1 MNFKCLTIVVCATI
15 ASTFASA
22 QESITGVISL
32 RDALET
38 TLAAHPRLRS
48 FPLRAE
54 ALLGEKETA
63 ELKPAFRV
71 EAEIEDALGTGDIK
85 DFTGAEAT
93 LRLSNV
99 VEMGNKRAAR
109 VGLANRRIEVLD
121 AEQQVVELDLLTDV
135 VRRFIDVSSA
145 QELVA
150 LQARATAI
158 AEQTVSL
165 LEPLVRAGQTPQL
178 ELDRANSA
186 LIRAQVAEQS
196 AGAMLASARIRLA
209 NMWASNSPQFVAV
222 ESNLLTVGQ
231 AEPIESILAG
241 LELNPDIEIYAS
253 EFRLLEAELQLA
265 QSRRQGDIGWSA
277 GIRHL
282 KEIDDTGFA
291 FGVSIPLFNKARA
304 SGAVRTARAN
314 MQEMEMRRLTTLNA
328 ISGEVLS
335 LHQLLQQAV
344 LEVNTLQQSV
354 IPTLETVQEQ
364 IQTAYAAGNY
374 SYVELISAQQEY
386 LDAHLS
392 LISSATN
399 AHKIRAEIE
408 RLSGLPLTG
417 QQ

>member
-135 VRRFIDVSSA
+135 VRRFIDVASA

-150 LQARATAI
+150 LQSRATAI

-186 LIRAQVAEQS
+186 LTRAQVAEQS

-241 LELNPDIEIYAS
+241 LESNPDIEIYAS
-253 EFRLLEAELQLA
+253 EFRLLEAELLLA
-265 QSRRQGDIGWSA
+265 QSRQHGDIGWSA

-314 MQEMEMRRLTTLNA
+314 MQEMEMRRLATLNA

-354 IPTLETVQEQ
+354 IPTLESVQEQ

-386 LDAHLS
+386 LDAQLS
-392 LISSATN
+392 QISSATN

>member
-1 MNFKCLTIVVCATI
+1 MNFKCLTIVVCATF

-135 VRRFIDVSSA
+135 VRRFIDVASA

-150 LQARATAI
+150 LQSRATTI

-165 LEPLVRAGQTPQL
+165 LEPLVRAGQTPRL

-196 AGAMLASARIRLA
+196 AAAMLASARIRLA

-241 LELNPDIEIYAS
+241 LESNPDIEIYAS
-253 EFRLLEAELQLA
+253 EFRLLEAELLLA

-354 IPTLETVQEQ
+354 IPTLESVQEQ
-364 IQTAYAAGNY
+364 IQTAYTAGNY

-386 LDAHLS
+386 LDAQLS
-392 LISSATN
+392 QISSATN

-417 QQ
+417 Q

>member
-1 MNFKCLTIVVCATI
+1 
-15 ASTFASA
+15 
-22 QESITGVISL
+22 
-32 RDALET
+32 
-38 TLAAHPRLRS
+38 
-48 FPLRAE
+48 
-54 ALLGEKETA
+54 
-63 ELKPAFRV
+63 
-71 EAEIEDALGTGDIK
+71 
-85 DFTGAEAT
+85 
-93 LRLSNV
+93 
-99 VEMGNKRAAR
+99 MGNKRAAR

-135 VRRFIDVSSA
+135 VRRFIEVASA

-186 LIRAQVAEQS
+186 LIRAQVAGQS
-196 AGAMLASARIRLA
+196 AAAMLASARIRLA
-209 NMWASNSPQFVAV
+209 NMWASTSPQFVAV

-253 EFRLLEAELQLA
+253 EFRLLEAELLLA

>member
-15 ASTFASA
+15 ASTLASA

-38 TLAAHPRLRS
+38 TLAGHPRLRS

-109 VGLANRRIEVLD
+109 VGLVNRRIEVLD

-135 VRRFIDVSSA
+135 VRRFIDVASA

-150 LQARATAI
+150 LQSRATAI
-158 AEQTVSL
+158 AEQTISL

-196 AGAMLASARIRLA
+196 AAAMLASARIRLA
-209 NMWASNSPQFVAV
+209 SMWASNSPQFVAV
-222 ESNLLTVGQ
+222 ESSLLSVGQ
-231 AEPIESILAG
+231 AEPVESILVG
-241 LELNPDIEIYAS
+241 LESNPDIEIYAS
-253 EFRLLEAELQLA
+253 EFRLLEAELLLA
-265 QSRRQGDIGWSA
+265 QSRRHGDIGWSA

-304 SGAVRTARAN
+304 SGAVRAARAN

-354 IPTLETVQEQ
+354 IPTLESVQEQ

-386 LDAHLS
+386 LDAQLS
-392 LISSATN
+392 QISSATN

>member
-15 ASTFASA
+15 ASTLASA

-135 VRRFIDVSSA
+135 VRRFIDVASA

-150 LQARATAI
+150 LQSRATAI

-186 LIRAQVAEQS
+186 LTRAQVAEQS

-241 LELNPDIEIYAS
+241 LESNPDIEIYAS
-253 EFRLLEAELQLA
+253 EFRLLEAELLLA
-265 QSRRQGDIGWSA
+265 QSRQHGDIGWSA

-314 MQEMEMRRLTTLNA
+314 MQEMEMRRLATLNA

-354 IPTLETVQEQ
+354 IPTLESVQEQ

-386 LDAHLS
+386 LDAQLS
-392 LISSATN
+392 QISSATN

>member
-15 ASTFASA
+15 ASTLASA

-38 TLAAHPRLRS
+38 TLVAHPRLRS

-135 VRRFIDVSSA
+135 VRRFIDVASA

-150 LQARATAI
+150 LQSRATAI

-186 LIRAQVAEQS
+186 LTRAQVAEQS

-241 LELNPDIEIYAS
+241 LESNPDIEIYAS
-253 EFRLLEAELQLA
+253 EFRLLEAELLLA
-265 QSRRQGDIGWSA
+265 QSRQHGDIGWSA

-314 MQEMEMRRLTTLNA
+314 MQEMEMRRLATLNA

-354 IPTLETVQEQ
+354 IPTLESVQEQ

-386 LDAHLS
+386 LDAQLS
-392 LISSATN
+392 QISSATN

>member
-1 MNFKCLTIVVCATI
+1 M
-15 ASTFASA
+15 
-22 QESITGVISL
+22 
-32 RDALET
+32 
-38 TLAAHPRLRS
+38 
-48 FPLRAE
+48 
-54 ALLGEKETA
+54 
-63 ELKPAFRV
+63 
-71 EAEIEDALGTGDIK
+71 
-85 DFTGAEAT
+85 
-93 LRLSNV
+93 
-99 VEMGNKRAAR
+99 
-109 VGLANRRIEVLD
+109 
-121 AEQQVVELDLLTDV
+121 DLLTDV
-135 VRRFIDVSSA
+135 VRRFIYVASA

-150 LQARATAI
+150 LQSRATAI

-186 LIRAQVAEQS
+186 LTRAQVAEQS

-241 LELNPDIEIYAS
+241 LESNPDIEIYAS
-253 EFRLLEAELQLA
+253 EFRLLEAELLLA
-265 QSRRQGDIGWSA
+265 QSRQHGDIGWSA

-314 MQEMEMRRLTTLNA
+314 MQEMEMRRLATLNA

-354 IPTLETVQEQ
+354 IPTLESVQEQ

-386 LDAHLS
+386 LDAQLS
-392 LISSATN
+392 QISSATN

>member
-63 ELKPAFRV
+63 ELKPAFRI
-71 EAEIEDALGTGDIK
+71 EAEIENALGTGDIK

-109 VGLANRRIEVLD
+109 VGVANRRIEVLD
-121 AEQQVVELDLLTDV
+121 AEQRVVELDLLTDV
-135 VRRFIDVSSA
+135 VRRFIDVASA
-145 QELVA
+145 QELVT
-150 LQARATAI
+150 LQTQATAI

-196 AGAMLASARIRLA
+196 AGALLASARIRLA

-253 EFRLLEAELQLA
+253 EFRLLEAELLLA

-328 ISGEVLS
+328 IRGEVLS

>member
-1 MNFKCLTIVVCATI
+1 MNFKCLTIVVCATV

-93 LRLSNV
+93 LRLSNL

-135 VRRFIDVSSA
+135 VRRFIDVASA

-150 LQARATAI
+150 LQSRATAI

-241 LELNPDIEIYAS
+241 LESNPDIEIYAS
-253 EFRLLEAELQLA
+253 EFRLLEAELLLA
-265 QSRRQGDIGWSA
+265 QSRQQGDIGWSA

-354 IPTLETVQEQ
+354 IPTLESVQEQ
-364 IQTAYAAGNY
+364 IQTAYTAGNY

-386 LDAHLS
+386 LDAQLS
-392 LISSATN
+392 QISSATN
-399 AHKIRAEIE
+399 AHRIRAEIE

>member
-135 VRRFIDVSSA
+135 VRRFIDVASA

-150 LQARATAI
+150 LQSRATAI

-186 LIRAQVAEQS
+186 LTRAQVAEQS

-241 LELNPDIEIYAS
+241 LESNPDIEIYAS
-253 EFRLLEAELQLA
+253 EFRLLEAELLLA
-265 QSRRQGDIGWSA
+265 QSSQHGDIGWSA

-314 MQEMEMRRLTTLNA
+314 MQEMEMRRLATLNA

-354 IPTLETVQEQ
+354 IPTLESVQEQ

-386 LDAHLS
+386 LDAQLS
-392 LISSATN
+392 QISSATN

>member
-135 VRRFIDVSSA
+135 VRRFIDVASA

-150 LQARATAI
+150 LQSRATAI

-186 LIRAQVAEQS
+186 LTRAQVAEQS

-241 LELNPDIEIYAS
+241 LESNPYIEIYAS
-253 EFRLLEAELQLA
+253 EFRLLEAELLLA
-265 QSRRQGDIGWSA
+265 QSRQHGDIGWSA

-314 MQEMEMRRLTTLNA
+314 MQEMEMRRLATLNA

-354 IPTLETVQEQ
+354 IPTLESVQEQ

-386 LDAHLS
+386 LDAKLS
-392 LISSATN
+392 QISSATN